1 MRQPPYTLPLNALLP
16 SPSDEPTG
24 RPIISAGIS
33 ANYAPENVKKFVADG
48 GPVTAILIGPSIQTT
63 IQGQAGCETLLS
75 VLLHCAGRTNWE
87 FAIHSKL
94 RRYDF
99 LCIYQFS
106 YLLWRPARF

>member
-24 RPIISAGIS
+24 RPIISAGTS

-48 GPVTAILIGPSIQTT
+48 GPVTAILNGPSIQTT
-63 IQGQAGCETLLS
+63 MQGEAGCKPLLS
-75 VLLHCAGRTNWE
+75 VLLHCTGRTNWK

-106 YLLWRPARF
+106 YLLGLLVRF